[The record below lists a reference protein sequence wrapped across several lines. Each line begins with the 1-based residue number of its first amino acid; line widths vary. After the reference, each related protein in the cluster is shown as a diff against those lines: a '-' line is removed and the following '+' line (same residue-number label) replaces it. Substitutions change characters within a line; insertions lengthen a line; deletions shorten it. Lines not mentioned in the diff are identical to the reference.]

1 LSGDASKG
9 DEEAMTT
16 RPTIALVHKERNLL
30 TSIGIAFEAAG
41 FEVRTYDDGQAALE
55 ALSAAPAD
63 IGILGRTLPRLYGPD
78 LFVRLRK
85 STRMP
90 VIFLSSHGDDLA
102 DEVQGADDYLA
113 TGVSSALLVD
123 RARMILRRGRD
134 DGLVLDS
141 DRRQCIW
148 RRTRVYL
155 NMPEFLM
162 IEAMAKNGVCTR
174 FALMEAAYGPAV
186 EMDEEVVDGHIA
198 AMQRKFRRVDASV
211 VVIEPISGVAYRL
224 GKWV

>member
-1 LSGDASKG
+1 MSAK
-9 DEEAMTT
+9 
-16 RPTIALVHKERNLL
+16 PTIALVHEERNVL

-41 FEVRTYDDGQAALE
+41 FDVRSYDDGQAALE

-63 IGILGRTLPRLYGPD
+63 IGILGRSLPRLYGPD

-113 TGVSSALLVD
+113 TGCPSSLLVD

-134 DGLVLDS
+134 DGLVVDS
-141 DRRQCIW
+141 VLRQCVW

-162 IEAMAKNGVCTR
+162 IEAMAKSGVCTR
-174 FALMEAAYGPAV
+174 FALMEAAYGPEVA
-186 EMDEEVVDGHIA
+186 MDERVVDDHIA
-198 AMQRKFRRVDASV
+198 AMQRKFRRIDASV
-211 VVIEPISGVAYRL
+211 DMIEAVSGVAYRL
-224 GKWV
+224 GTWA